1 MYYVIEGVRWSPR
14 GTISHVLWYP
24 VRVRDDD
31 IEHGE
36 AELVPVVDA
45 AQACHESE
53 VRVYVDEGRTGS
65 YFTMKACPE
74 GLEADSE
81 PSGQPLR
88 ERLAHLPTV

>member
-1 MYYVIEGVRWSPR
+1 MYYVIEGVRWSQH

-45 AQACHESE
+45 ARACDESE
-53 VRVYVDEGRTGS
+53 VRVYVDGGRTGN
-65 YFTMKACPE
+65 YFKMKACPE

-88 ERLAHLPTV
+88 ERLAHLPAI